1 MALPELNE
9 QGELPPGVHQATI
22 DEVTARFGKGTGQR
36 QDVSDRLKRIYQIAR
51 ATGKLD
57 RLIIFGSYVTAKPEP
72 NDVDVVL
79 IFSDDFEVSTCSEET
94 RLLLDHGR
102 AADVFGASV
111 FWVRPSLLFLETL
124 EEFVASWQVKRDQT
138 RRGIVEV
145 RE

>member
-1 MALPELNE
+1 MALPDFNQ
-9 QGELPPGVHQATI
+9 QGELPPGVHRAPI
-22 DEVTARFGKGTGQR
+22 DEVKARFGEGTAQR
-36 QDVSDRLKRIYQIAR
+36 QAVTARLLRIYRIGR
-51 ATGKLD
+51 ATEKLE

-79 IFSDDFEVSTCSEET
+79 IFSDDFDVSTCSEET

-102 AADVFGASV
+102 ATDVFGASI

-124 EEFVASWQVKRDQT
+124 EEFVASWQIKRDQT

-145 RE
+145 